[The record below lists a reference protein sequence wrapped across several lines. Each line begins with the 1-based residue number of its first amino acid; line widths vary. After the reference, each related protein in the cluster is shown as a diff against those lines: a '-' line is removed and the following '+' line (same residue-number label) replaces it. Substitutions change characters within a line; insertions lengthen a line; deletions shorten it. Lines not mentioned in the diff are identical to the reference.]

1 VDRPEHT
8 AKVFS
13 SISSLLSLPIFSP
26 NTSPTKPSH
35 SKSKS
40 HSEDVVTKPRKEN
53 RAVGSALKQD
63 GTSIDMSAQPAVIS
77 QLRKII
83 WHSLDNHLLS
93 NAVFMAERLVA
104 YDSKNLDSTYLLA
117 LCYFR
122 DGKIRPAEHL
132 TESAT
137 RHVGCVYIYAQC
149 CLQRKRFVEGSEALE
164 RTRHLWTNT
173 SHWSEPFLP
182 LHTKCLLMQIE
193 LNYW

>member
-1 VDRPEHT
+1 M
-8 AKVFS
+8 FS

-26 NTSPTKPSH
+26 NTSPTKFSH
-35 SKSKS
+35 SKLTS
-40 HSEDVVTKPRKEN
+40 HPEDAITKPRKES

-63 GTSIDMSAQPAVIS
+63 RATKDMTTQPAVIS

-93 NAVFMAERLVA
+93 NAIFMAERLVA

-117 LCYFR
+117 LCFFR
-122 DGKIRPAEHL
+122 DGQIRPAEHL
-132 TESAT
+132 TEGVT

-149 CLQRKRFVEGSEALE
+149 CLKRKKFVEGSEALE

-173 SHWSEPFLP
+173 SHWSESALYF
-182 LHTKCLLMQIE
+182 I
-193 LNYW
+193 